1 MCICSPTPLHTP
13 VRMRLQGGGR
23 GERVEERENAL
34 LYDKFSHVTLHVML
48 GRVWRCRR
56 CGSLVCTLRDERDDG
71 LMVEVHEL

>member
-1 MCICSPTPLHTP
+1 MYMLPYPFAHSSSYAFT
-13 VRMRLQGGGR
+13 GGR
-23 GERVEERENAL
+23 ARRAGGREGERVTDN
-34 LYDKFSHVTLHVML
+34 KFSHVTLHVML